1 MKQKHLT
8 TSTFLGA
15 AAAVVMGICTTVAT
29 ADEPCGD
36 LEECRVFIEINAS
49 DGDIGFHALLDAEG
63 WERAKIIDPDGKTI
77 FDERARGAL
86 KDQKLTENFFESA
99 EPLCEEALVEEGED
113 DEVVT
118 LPEFL
123 ERFPAGPYEFRIRG
137 EDGGGAELA
146 GITMFAHLIPA
157 APADVDFDGSEIS
170 REYGEDLG
178 ECKTFPEGFMLAD
191 ELDIIGY
198 EVVLEPDDDALGGF
212 KFTVQVPSDVVGTS
226 YSVTVPPEYLA
237 SLPDD
242 TPLKIEVGA
251 IERRFFQVDAMMLE
265 SFGNTT
271 FTEEDE
277 FCNTEDGT
285 CSP

>member
-1 MKQKHLT
+1 MKQKHFMSNTL
-8 TSTFLGA
+8 LGA

-36 LEECRVFIEINAS
+36 LEECRAFIEINAS

-63 WERAKIIDPDGKTI
+63 WERAKIIDPDGKRI

-99 EPLCEEALVEEGED
+99 EPLCEESLVEEGED

-123 ERFPAGPYEFRIRG
+123 ERFPAGPYEFRTRG
-137 EDGGGAELA
+137 EGGGGAELA
-146 GITMFAHLIPA
+146 GITMFTHLIPA
-157 APADVDFDGSEIS
+157 APADVDFNGSEIS
-170 REYGEDLG
+170 WEYGEDLG
-178 ECKTFPEGFMLAD
+178 ECETFPEGFMLAD

-212 KFTVQVPSDVVGTS
+212 KFTVQVPSDVVGTA
-226 YSVTVPPEYLA
+226 YSVTVPPGIPGLA
-237 SLPDD
+237 S
-242 TPLKIEVGA
+242 
-251 IERRFFQVDAMMLE
+251 
-265 SFGNTT
+265 
-271 FTEEDE
+271 
-277 FCNTEDGT
+277 
-285 CSP
+285 